1 MIKNEISEKIVS
13 ITFVIAFIIT
23 AIGWLG
29 INKKNKKK
37 YLILWIAIIPL
48 IFSNVFS
55 FFTKNYYDNI
65 LLISVLTISYL
76 IYISFLIV
84 STYRFI
90 KIKNKKEINN
100 KQVEN
105 TIDLIKN
112 KIL

>member
-13 ITFVIAFIIT
+13 ITFVIAVMIT

-29 INKKNKKK
+29 INKNKKK

-48 IFSNVFS
+48 IFSNIFS

-76 IYISFLIV
+76 IYIGFLIV
-84 STYRFI
+84 SIYRFI
-90 KIKNKKEINN
+90 KTKDKKEINN

>member
-13 ITFVIAFIIT
+13 ITFVIAVIIT

-29 INKKNKKK
+29 INKNKKK
-37 YLILWIAIIPL
+37 YLILWIVIIPL
-48 IFSNVFS
+48 IFSSVFS

-76 IYISFLIV
+76 IYIGFLII

-90 KIKNKKEINN
+90 KIKDKKEINN

-105 TIDLIKN
+105 TIYLIKN

>member
-13 ITFVIAFIIT
+13 ITFVIAVMIT

-29 INKKNKKK
+29 INKNKKK

-48 IFSNVFS
+48 IFSSVFS

-65 LLISVLTISYL
+65 LLISVLMISYL
-76 IYISFLIV
+76 IYIGFLIV

-90 KIKNKKEINN
+90 KIKDKKEINN